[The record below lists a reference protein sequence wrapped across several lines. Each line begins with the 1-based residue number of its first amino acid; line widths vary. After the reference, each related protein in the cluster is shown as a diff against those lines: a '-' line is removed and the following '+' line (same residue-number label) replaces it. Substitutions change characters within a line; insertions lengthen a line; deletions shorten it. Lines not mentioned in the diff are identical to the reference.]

1 MKKNLKILI
10 LIIFFFSSQQ
20 SNTYASIEN
29 KIIMNVGNTVVTSY
43 ELKNKIKTVLFLND
57 QSLSQK
63 NIDLAKNGSIQ
74 SLINYKIKKEKIIK
88 FNIKMD
94 DYEGVNKV
102 LMRVYRK
109 YNTDRKGLR
118 KIFEQNNLDFEFYLE
133 EINTELAWQK
143 LVLQLFRKK
152 ITISDEEIN
161 NELDL
166 ITKNQN
172 KVKEYELAEIEIF
185 YSNEDDKMK
194 KIQQIKNEINKN
206 NFEDTAKKY
215 SASSSSVDGGKMGWV
230 NSTSLS
236 PQIQEK
242 LKYLKPGDISQPIIS
257 ANSFIFLK
265 LLNAKN
271 LKIDEIDKNKLKEK
285 IIINKQNNLLNL
297 YSNNYLSKIKNNT
310 LIEMR

>member
-166 ITKNQN
+166 ITKNQK

>member
-57 QSLSQK
+57 QNLSQK

-88 FNIKMD
+88 FNIQMD

-166 ITKNQN
+166 ITKNQK

-271 LKIDEIDKNKLKEK
+271 LIIDEIDKNKLKEK